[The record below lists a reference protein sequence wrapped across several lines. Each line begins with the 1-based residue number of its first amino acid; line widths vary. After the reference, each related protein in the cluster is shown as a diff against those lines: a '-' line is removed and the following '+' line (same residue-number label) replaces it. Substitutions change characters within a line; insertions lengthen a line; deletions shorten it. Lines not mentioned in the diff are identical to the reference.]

1 MINELYIN
9 NDRESGDW
17 THSEK
22 KSQAGNGGL
31 WACRQCYKKWAYN
44 IYFRRCWCFHQQ
56 LNSALPMGKKSPV
69 INTRIIKRCG

>member
-1 MINELYIN
+1 MIGKAGIGHI
-9 NDRESGDW
+9 R
-17 THSEK
+17 EK
-22 KSQAGNGGL
+22 KSQAGNGRL

-69 INTRIIKRCG
+69 INTRVINDADE